1 MTMQNQGPAGPAGPA
16 DPVSAARGAL
26 AGLRVVDATTFV
38 FGPVATQMLGDMG
51 ADVIK
56 VEPPEGDPTRGIGR
70 SRSPQMGSF
79 FLNLNRNK
87 RSVTLDLKREE
98 ARGVMKRLL
107 AGADVFVH
115 NMRSSAAKKLGLDY
129 EAVSRGNP
137 RLVYA
142 AAQGFGA
149 GGRYFDRPAYDDV
162 IQGLSG
168 VAGLNARM
176 TGEAGYAPMLMTD
189 KLCGLFLYSAIT
201 TALVH
206 RERTGWGQEVQVP
219 MFEAT
224 AAFNLYEHMAD
235 AVFAPGLGEAGPPL
249 GYARVFSSVHR
260 PLGTKDGALCLVA
273 NTDAQWQRLFDAI
286 GRAELRQD
294 VRFASIGERMKHV
307 EALYR
312 IVGERLVIHSTADW
326 LSIFER
332 ADIPAAP
339 AHDLNDLRDDPH
351 LADRQFFRTFEHPTE
366 GTLVMPD
373 IPMSFSDSPGSL
385 RLGPPRLGQDTHDLL
400 RELGYGD
407 REITCLTDTKDERS
421 A

>member
-1 MTMQNQGPAGPAGPA
+1 MTMQNPGSTGPA
-16 DPVSAARGAL
+16 DPVPAARGAL

-56 VEPPEGDPTRGIGR
+56 VEPPEGDPTRGIGK

-87 RSVTLDLKREE
+87 RSVTLDLKRDE
-98 ARGVMKRLL
+98 ARGAMERLL

-115 NMRSSAAKKLGLDY
+115 NMRSGAARKLGLDY
-129 EAVSRGNP
+129 DSVSRRNP

-142 AAQGFGA
+142 VAQGFGA

-176 TGEAGYAPMLMTD
+176 TGQAGYAPMLMTD

-201 TALVH
+201 TALLH
-206 RERTGWGQEVQVP
+206 RERTGRGQQVQVP

-235 AVFAPGLGEAGPPL
+235 AVFAPGPGEAAPAL

-260 PLGTKDGALCLVA
+260 PLGTRDGALCLVA

-286 GRAELRQD
+286 GRPDLRQD
-294 VRFASIGERMKHV
+294 GRFTSIGERMKHV
-307 EALYR
+307 EALYG
-312 IVGERLVIHSTADW
+312 IVGESLATRDTSDW

-332 ADIPAAP
+332 ADIPAGP
-339 AHDLNDLRDDPH
+339 AHDLDGLRDDPH
-351 LADRQFFRTFEHPTE
+351 LADRQFFRTFDHPTE

-373 IPMSFSDSPGSL
+373 IPMSFSDSQGSL
-385 RLGPPRLGQDTHDLL
+385 RLGPPRLGQHTEEVL
-400 RELGYGD
+400 REIGCD
-407 REITCLTDTKDERS
+407 EPEINRLDGTMHMR
-421 A
+421 AV

>member
-1 MTMQNQGPAGPAGPA
+1 MNTDPSDDSSRAPREATAGGP
-16 DPVSAARGAL
+16 L
-26 AGLRVVDATTFV
+26 AGMRVIDATTFI

-87 RSVTLDLKREE
+87 RSVTLDLKQEHARE
-98 ARGVMKRLL
+98 AMGRLL
-107 AGADVFVH
+107 TTADVFVH
-115 NMRSSAAKKLGLDY
+115 NMRNAAAAKLGLAY
-129 EAVSRGNP
+129 EAVSPSNP

-142 AAQGFGA
+142 AAQGFGS

-168 VAGLNARM
+168 IAGLNARM
-176 TGEAGYAPMLMTD
+176 TGHAGYAPMLMTD

-206 RERTGWGQEVQVP
+206 RERTGRGQQVQVP

-224 AAFNLYEHMAD
+224 AAFNLYEHFAD
-235 AVFAPGLGEAGPPL
+235 AVFAPGPAEQAPAL

-260 PLGTKDGALCLVA
+260 PLTTKDGALCLVA
-273 NTDAQWQRLFDAI
+273 NTNAQWQRLFDAI
-286 GRAELRQD
+286 GRSELRED
-294 VRFASIGERMKHV
+294 ARFASIGGRMKHV
-307 EALYR
+307 EDLYG
-312 IVGERLVIHSTADW
+312 IVGERLVTRSTSEW
-326 LSIFER
+326 LSIFED
-332 ADIPAAP
+332 ADIPAGP
-339 AHDLNDLRDDPH
+339 AHDLNALRHDPH

-366 GTLVMPD
+366 GSLVMPD
-373 IPMSFSDSPGSL
+373 IPVTFSESEGAL
-385 RLGPPRLGQDTHDLL
+385 RLGPPRLGQHTQEVLQG
-400 RELGYGD
+400 LGYGEH
-407 REITCLTDTKDERS
+407 EISRLAPTEESR
-421 A
+421 